1 MAFGGFYTGYPATY
15 APMQTAVPQQQSQ
28 TAGLIWV
35 QGIEAAKAYPVAP
48 GNTVQ
53 LWDSEAPTVYLK
65 AADHNG
71 MPQLRAFDLVERVSA
86 VPRAKE
92 ADYVTRQEFEELKTL
107 VCGKQE
113 AENE

>member
-15 APMQTAVPQQQSQ
+15 APLQTAVPQQSQS
-28 TAGLIWV
+28 TGLIWV

-53 LWDSEAPTVYLK
+53 LWDSESPAVYLK
-65 AADHNG
+65 AADQSG

-86 VPRAKE
+86 APRAKE
-92 ADYVTRQEFEELKTL
+92 ADYVTRQEFEELKKL
-107 VCGKQE
+107 ICDRQE

>member
-15 APMQTAVPQQQSQ
+15 APMQTAIPQQQSQ
-28 TAGLIWV
+28 PAGLIWV

-53 LWDSEAPTVYLK
+53 LWDSEAPVVYLK
-65 AADHNG
+65 AADQSG

-86 VPRAKE
+86 APRAKE

>member
-15 APMQTAVPQQQSQ
+15 APLQTAIPQQQSQ
-28 TAGLIWV
+28 PAGLIWV

-53 LWDSEAPTVYLK
+53 LWDSEAPAVYLK
-65 AADHNG
+65 EADHNG

-92 ADYVTRQEFEELKTL
+92 ADYVTRQEFEELKML

>member
-1 MAFGGFYTGYPATY
+1 MAFGNFYTGYPATY
-15 APMQTAVPQQQSQ
+15 APLQTAIPQQQSQ
-28 TAGLIWV
+28 PAGLIWV

-53 LWDSEAPTVYLK
+53 LWDSEAPAVYLK

-86 VPRAKE
+86 VPRVKE
-92 ADYVTRQEFEELKTL
+92 ADYVTRQEFEELKKL
-107 VCGKQE
+107 ICDRQE

>member
-15 APMQTAVPQQQSQ
+15 APMQTTIPQQQSQ
-28 TAGLIWV
+28 STGLIWV

-53 LWDSEAPTVYLK
+53 LWDSEAPVVYLK
-65 AADHNG
+65 AADQSG

-92 ADYVTRQEFEELKTL
+92 ADYVTRQEFEELKKL
-107 VCGKQE
+107 ICDRQE

>member
-15 APMQTAVPQQQSQ
+15 APMQTAVPQQSQS
-28 TAGLIWV
+28 TGLIWV

-53 LWDSEAPTVYLK
+53 LWDSEAPVVYLK
-65 AADHNG
+65 AADQSG

-86 VPRAKE
+86 APRAKE
-92 ADYVTRQEFEELKTL
+92 ADYVTRQEFEELKKL
-107 VCGKQE
+107 IYDRQE

>member
-15 APMQTAVPQQQSQ
+15 APLQTAIPQQQSQ
-28 TAGLIWV
+28 PAGLIWV

-53 LWDSEAPTVYLK
+53 LWDSEAPAVYLK
-65 AADHNG
+65 AADQSG

-86 VPRAKE
+86 APRAKE
-92 ADYVTRQEFEELKTL
+92 SDYVTRQEFEELKKL
-107 VCGKQE
+107 ICDRQE